1 MGAGDD
7 LDWLMGWYLAQCDE
21 NWEHR
26 FGLSIATLDNPGWS
40 LAVDLE
46 GTGMEGRPFA
56 PISDN
61 VDPAG
66 YPAGAAWLVCRL
78 AEGQFKAFGGPLDLG
93 RMIRAFRDWVE
104 AS

>member
-1 MGAGDD
+1 MGVEDD

-26 FGLSIATLDNPGWS
+26 FGLSISTLDNPGWS
-40 LAVDLE
+40 LAVDLA
-46 GTGMEGRPFA
+46 GTAMEGRPLA
-56 PISDN
+56 SISDN

-66 YPAGAAWLVCRL
+66 HPAGAAWLVCRL
-78 AEGQFKAFGGPLDLG
+78 EEGQFKAFGGPLDFG

>member
-1 MGAGDD
+1 MGAGND

-46 GTGMEGRPFA
+46 GTGMEGRHFA
-56 PISDN
+56 PVGDN

-66 YPAGAAWLVCRL
+66 HPAGTVWLVCRL
-78 AEGQFKAFGGPLDLG
+78 EEGQFQAFGGPLDLG